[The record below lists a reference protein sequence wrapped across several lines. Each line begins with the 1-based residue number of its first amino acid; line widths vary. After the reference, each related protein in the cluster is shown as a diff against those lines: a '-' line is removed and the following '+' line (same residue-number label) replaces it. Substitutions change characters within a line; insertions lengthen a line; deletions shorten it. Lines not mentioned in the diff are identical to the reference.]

1 MVLCRLRPKRPPMPS
16 TQCRDVTLHLG
27 VPTSRR
33 TTPLASWTGGARS
46 VLADSLRR
54 LSAVWSGHLARADG
68 GYRWHRPD
76 RRPGPTAA
84 PARPP
89 PRPDRRAGAAQPR
102 VAAAAS
108 SESSSANRSAPVGVA
123 DASDALG
130 TLIIGDG
137 QSSIVGTAD
146 GVTPTTATPIADT
159 PVTATVNPVV
169 DSSPVASDTGL
180 TTSSGQTRVH
190 QTSTPSS

>member
-1 MVLCRLRPKRPPMPS
+1 MPASVRPSPPPTTVMVLCRLRPKRPPMPS

-76 RRPGPTAA
+76 RRPG
-84 PARPP
+84 
-89 PRPDRRAGAAQPR
+89 AAQPR

-169 DSSPVASDTGL
+169 NSSPVASDTGL